1 MKAWLIRTQGD
12 RMVFEQRDVPLP
24 VPKPGEIVVRVHAS
38 SLNRGE
44 LIAGHGLHTGDAA
57 QPAGTEAAGIV
68 HAVGDGVTQ
77 VKIGDRIMGRA
88 RGGFAEYARLA
99 AHQAIALPERLS
111 FLQGAAIPLVFL
123 TAYDLLW
130 TYGKLQAGEWLLVT
144 GVSSGVGVAC
154 TQCAKVIGARVIG
167 TSGSDEKLAKLK
179 AAGLDVGIRSRQPDF
194 AAAVKEATGGKGANL
209 AVNCV
214 GGTVFPEILRALAYQ
229 GRVGIV
235 GYVDGVVRSEIDL
248 DAVHA
253 QRLQVYGVSNKNATP
268 AMRAEAVRNF
278 VRDVL
283 PAFAD
288 GRIAPLIDRVY
299 PFDDLPSAQQH
310 MESNAQ
316 VGKIVLQ
323 VLEA

>member
-1 MKAWLIRTQGD
+1 MKAWWIRTQGE
-12 RMVFEQRDVPLP
+12 RMVFERRDVPLP
-24 VPKPGEIVVRVHAS
+24 TPKAGEIVVEVHAS
-38 SLNRGE
+38 SMNRGE
-44 LIAGHGLHTGDAA
+44 LIAGHGLHSGDAA

-77 VKIGDRIMGRA
+77 VKVGDRVMGRG
-88 RGGFAEYARLA
+88 RGGFAEYALLA
-99 AHQAIALPERLS
+99 AHQAMPLPERLT
-111 FLQGAAIPLVFL
+111 FAQGAAIPLVYL

-154 TQCAKVIGARVIG
+154 MQCAKVIGARVIG
-167 TSGSDEKLAKLK
+167 TSGSAEKLAKLK
-179 AAGLDVGIRSRQPDF
+179 AVGLDVGIQSRQPDF
-194 AAAVKEATGGKGANL
+194 AAAVKAATGGKGANL

-214 GGTVFPEILRALAYQ
+214 GGTVFPECLRALAYL

-235 GYVDGVVRSEIDL
+235 GYVDGVVKSEIDL

-268 AMRAEAVRNF
+268 AMRAEAVRGF
-278 VRDVL
+278 VRNVL

-288 GRIAPLIDRVY
+288 GRIAPLIDRIY

-310 MESNAQ
+310 MESNGQ
-316 VGKIVLQ
+316 VGKIVVQ
-323 VLEA
+323 VRAA